1 MNTQYTNAT
10 DINYV
15 WFALSDIGISYSV
28 HNERSIRRKSSHF
41 GDFDHLRYQIATLE
55 NTVDDLLVDRAK
67 LYRTANDSLVM
78 LNKALTALHKGKSHV
93 TDDHIERVIDYLA
106 NAIDFVDTNPDQ

>member
-41 GDFDHLRYQIATLE
+41 GDFDHLRYQRDEAIADYFDVRQSRGDLIREVTYCI
-55 NTVDDLLVDRAK
+55 DDLTKSLNALRKNK
-67 LYRTANDSLVM
+67 L
-78 LNKALTALHKGKSHV
+78 HV
-93 TDDHIERVIDYLA
+93 TDDHVERVIDNLTA
-106 NAIDFVDTNPDQ
+106 AVKKITDR